1 MANIRDFIE
10 KIGIAR
16 YGNDVRSSIM
26 NALIAVND
34 ESEKSVLLVNQSV
47 EKANEAS
54 NVALEAS
61 NTANDLTS
69 RAEIV
74 IVEAE
79 QSASDAEQSSI
90 QAGEKAEL
98 AERNAKISQ
107 SYAVGGTG
115 TRENEDIDNAMY
127 YYMQAKHI
135 SQGNNGLVPM
145 GTITFEELP
154 ISDITQNAMYNISN
168 AFTSDERFLDG
179 CGLNYG
185 AGSNVYYTVNGKW
198 DVLAASSVNGVKGNK
213 ESEYRQGNVNI
224 TPENIGALPEDGN
237 AVSATKAT
245 QDSNGNNIVETYRT
259 KTGDTADN
267 VVSFAS
273 GDSENP
279 TGWEDINVVE
289 SGETHGSL
297 FRKISLAIKNLRYL
311 YNMIG
316 TDDIAAIGDGT
327 IKGAI
332 TGLNNNLNGFDISD
346 TKLPSGTSL
355 GEFCTMLANKFYPKR
370 INILNQ
376 NIGFGSGFSLGLN
389 VPFNEGYTNS
399 GSLTYSNNVL
409 SAPIINATGG
419 HGNFL
424 NVPIDL
430 SYYSK
435 LHIVGYVDST
445 EYKEEIDV
453 SQLSGE
459 HIISIASV
467 RDYGWGFDV
476 NVCSSQ
482 GTYLMTNS
490 VGRAYCRNTSV
501 ASTVYIKEL
510 YLE

>member
-26 NALIAVND
+26 NALMAVND

-179 CGLNYG
+179 GGLNYG

-273 GDSENP
+273 GDSVNP

-316 TDDIAAIGDGT
+316 TADIAAIGDGT

-332 TGLNNNLNGFDISD
+332 TGLNNNLDEVKRD
-346 TKLPSGTSL
+346 LPFKEFQTGTV
-355 GEFCTMLANKFYPKR
+355 K
-370 INILNQ
+370 
-376 NIGFGSGFSLGLN
+376 
-389 VPFNEGYTNS
+389 
-399 GSLTYSNNVL
+399 
-409 SAPIINATGG
+409 
-419 HGNFL
+419 
-424 NVPIDL
+424 
-430 SYYSK
+430 
-435 LHIVGYVDST
+435 
-445 EYKEEIDV
+445 
-453 SQLSGE
+453 
-459 HIISIASV
+459 
-467 RDYGWGFDV
+467 
-476 NVCSSQ
+476 
-482 GTYLMTNS
+482 TNS
-490 VGRAYCRNTSV
+490 VAGDTWSSTNVTFETEFSEVPKVLATMFDTSSNTGHC
-501 ASTVYIKEL
+501 YIKSISKTGFTVRTMGTG
-510 YLE
+510 YSTAHAHTVNWMAFV

>member
-26 NALIAVND
+26 NALMAVND

-179 CGLNYG
+179 GGLNYG

-273 GDSENP
+273 GDSVNP

-316 TDDIAAIGDGT
+316 TADIAAIGDGT

-332 TGLNNNLNGFDISD
+332 TGLNNNLVGF
-346 TKLPSGTSL
+346 
-355 GEFCTMLANKFYPKR
+355 
-370 INILNQ
+370 
-376 NIGFGSGFSLGLN
+376 IGSSVVDGGS
-389 VPFNEGYTNS
+389 
-399 GSLTYSNNVL
+399 
-409 SAPIINATGG
+409 
-419 HGNFL
+419 
-424 NVPIDL
+424 NVPITSGLTVVAPEDCWL
-430 SYYSK
+430 FLFNFYSSGQG
-435 LHIVGYVDST
+435 IYGAA
-445 EYKEEIDV
+445 V
-453 SQLSGE
+453 SIEGAV
-459 HIISIASV
+459 I
-467 RDYGWGFDV
+467 
-476 NVCSSQ
+476 
-482 GTYLMTNS
+482 MNS
-490 VGRAYCRNTSV
+490 VLTSPASFPPIPVKKGQTISFGDYCVGGYNLF
-501 ASTVYIKEL
+501 KML
-510 YLE
+510 K

>member
-26 NALIAVND
+26 NALMAVND

-179 CGLNYG
+179 GGLNYG

-273 GDSENP
+273 GDSVNP

-316 TDDIAAIGDGT
+316 TADIAAIGDGT

-332 TGLNNNLNGFDISD
+332 TGLNNNISWKLHAENSNVKNNLITADLPSIFNELYVIIETGTYAWRIPIIIPKITISD
-346 TKLPSGTSL
+346 VEKPYYTGYYD
-355 GEFCTMLANKFYPKR
+355 GNIYIGANF
-370 INILNQ
+370 I
-376 NIGFGSGFSLGLN
+376 
-389 VPFNEGYTNS
+389 V
-399 GSLTYSNNVL
+399 SLTQITCGISC
-409 SAPIINATGG
+409 
-419 HGNFL
+419 
-424 NVPIDL
+424 IDNI
-430 SYYSK
+430 SKVFVYY
-435 LHIVGYVDST
+435 
-445 EYKEEIDV
+445 
-453 SQLSGE
+453 
-459 HIISIASV
+459 
-467 RDYGWGFDV
+467 R
-476 NVCSSQ
+476 
-482 GTYLMTNS
+482 
-490 VGRAYCRNTSV
+490 
-501 ASTVYIKEL
+501 
-510 YLE
+510 